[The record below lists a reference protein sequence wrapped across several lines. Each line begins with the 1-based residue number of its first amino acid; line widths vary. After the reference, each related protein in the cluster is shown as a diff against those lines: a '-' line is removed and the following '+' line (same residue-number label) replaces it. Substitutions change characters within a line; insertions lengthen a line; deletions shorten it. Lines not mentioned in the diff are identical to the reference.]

1 MSESCAECGRV
12 DDGLKACKAC
22 KLVKY
27 CNIDC
32 QKAHW
37 FNHKK
42 ACRKRTAELFDEQL
56 FAKPPPRPRGECV
69 ICFLTMPAG
78 QECTYMACCGKDICI
93 GCVYHLTRRHCP
105 YCNSRMPC
113 SVEENNTWIL
123 ERIEK
128 YNDAEAM
135 NMLGCYYQDGDE
147 GFPVDYSKA
156 VELFRQASELGCAD
170 AHYNL
175 GCAYE
180 RGRSLERDM
189 KQAVHHWQIA
199 AMKGNEEARLNLG
212 KFEYLK
218 GNKNRAMRHCII
230 SAKYGHDESL
240 KEVREGFEMGIVSKN
255 EYADTLRCHQ
265 AAQDETKSEQRDK
278 AIAAQRGMH

>member
-1 MSESCAECGRV
+1 
-12 DDGLKACKAC
+12 
-22 KLVKY
+22 
-27 CNIDC
+27 
-32 QKAHW
+32 
-37 FNHKK
+37 
-42 ACRKRTAELFDEQL
+42 
-56 FAKPPPRPRGECV
+56 
-69 ICFLTMPAG
+69 
-78 QECTYMACCGKDICI
+78 
-93 GCVYHLTRRHCP
+93 
-105 YCNSRMPC
+105 MPC

-189 KQAVHHWQIA
+189 KQAVNHWQIA

-278 AIAAQRGMH
+278 AIAAQQWMH